1 MKRFLCLTIVM
12 TILMTG
18 CAKSNTVQTKS
29 PEITEESEER
39 LETSEKSEKYKTLL
53 SQDNK
58 LSIVRKPGVANYF
71 NSSEKMTEL
80 PKYNSNS
87 GDSWQ
92 VDLRSRDLTNLDLSG
107 RIDDL
112 FYADFD
118 SKIKWPDKLPDGFDP
133 NVIMELGKNPGLGLR
148 ELHKKGITGKRV
160 GIAIIDQGLLVDHV
174 EYKDQLKMY
183 EEIHCGDEGAQ
194 MHGPGV
200 ASIAVGKTVGVAP
213 EADLYYI
220 AETHGIYNENGEF
233 EYDLTWTAKS
243 INRIIEINK
252 TLPEDKKIRVISIS
266 LGIGEKMN
274 GYKEVFES
282 IKKAKQEGIYTVYVG
297 SEKYMG
303 LGRNSLKD
311 ADDIVSYT
319 KGEFW
324 KDQKYNNSELLIPM
338 DSRCVASP
346 TGINDYVFYREGGMS
361 WTVPYVAGLY
371 ALACQVKPDIT
382 PNVFWKLA
390 FNTSDMLIT
399 NNSTKEKLGKIV
411 NPVKLIETIETI
423 K

>member
-1 MKRFLCLTIVM
+1 
-12 TILMTG
+12 
-18 CAKSNTVQTKS
+18 
-29 PEITEESEER
+29 
-39 LETSEKSEKYKTLL
+39 
-53 SQDNK
+53 
-58 LSIVRKPGVANYF
+58 
-71 NSSEKMTEL
+71 
-80 PKYNSNS
+80 
-87 GDSWQ
+87 
-92 VDLRSRDLTNLDLSG
+92 
-107 RIDDL
+107 
-112 FYADFD
+112 
-118 SKIKWPDKLPDGFDP
+118 
-133 NVIMELGKNPGLGLR
+133 
-148 ELHKKGITGKRV
+148 
-160 GIAIIDQGLLVDHV
+160 
-174 EYKDQLKMY
+174 
-183 EEIHCGDEGAQ
+183 
-194 MHGPGV
+194 
-200 ASIAVGKTVGVAP
+200 
-213 EADLYYI
+213 
-220 AETHGIYNENGEF
+220 
-233 EYDLTWTAKS
+233 
-243 INRIIEINK
+243 
-252 TLPEDKKIRVISIS
+252 
-266 LGIGEKMN
+266 MN

-324 KDQKYNNSELLIPM
+324 KNQKYNNSELLIPM

-371 ALACQVKPDIT
+371 ALACQVKPDIM